1 MIMGVIHDL
10 LEFCE
15 DERKEDPNKQLSV
28 EDWKN
33 KTNQH
38 ENVTPA
44 KENDKPKSLTL
55 DSD

>member
-1 MIMGVIHDL
+1 MGVIHDL

-33 KTNQH
+33 KINQH
-38 ENVTPA
+38 VNVTPA